1 MFWAVGEES
10 LSRHRNPLLRKSL
23 GVTALSLT
31 VDTLHTVYLG
41 IMNSF
46 CMFVIWRCLLAHVWS
61 TGSTLEEVVEKTVIV
76 ARSRLHAWH
85 RRRHVEKPREVLTV
99 VHDFTKGMI
108 GTRDDKK
115 CKTKG
120 HETWSLMLFLL
131 DELSRYPKVPDQGR
145 LLRAGRALE
154 DMVKVWKLS
163 KWRMS
168 AIQIQRTFDAFNRFV
183 SMTDGIPDYTEECF
197 QPKRH
202 LMIHLLREQ
211 GFFGCPSKY
220 ANWLDE
226 ALNKLLKGTTRNVS
240 QLTFD
245 STILPAMR
253 RLLVEVNA
261 GRRLQHPED

>member
-1 MFWAVGEES
+1 MFGGNNGGDYWAACERCEHLFVLSRETHAFLVPLLFYDKRQDGSKGLALKFHPDLADMGLQVGWRLEPSDFLQDIGKFETISTFPFPVMFWAVGEES

-46 CMFVIWRCLLAHVWS
+46 CMFVIWRCLLAHVRS

-85 RRRHVEKPREVLTV
+85 RRRHVEKPKEALTV
-99 VHDFTKGMI
+99 VHGFTKGMI
-108 GTRDDKK
+108 GTREDKK

-131 DELSRYPKVPDQGR
+131 DELARYPKVPDQGR

-154 DMVKVWKLS
+154 EMINVWKVS
-163 KWRMS
+163 EWRMTS
-168 AIQIQRTFDAFNRFV
+168 
-183 SMTDGIPDYTEECF
+183 S
-197 QPKRH
+197 
-202 LMIHLLREQ
+202 
-211 GFFGCPSKY
+211 
-220 ANWLDE
+220 
-226 ALNKLLKGTTRNVS
+226 
-240 QLTFD
+240 
-245 STILPAMR
+245 
-253 RLLVEVNA
+253 
-261 GRRLQHPED
+261 